1 MNFRIG
7 AFSIVKGRNILE
19 DDKSAIVIS
28 EYLAEQNQVSV
39 GDKVFL
45 ETKVGVF
52 QPSDTPFET
61 MGNPRN

>member
-52 QPSDTPFET
+52 SAE
-61 MGNPRN
+61 